1 MSLDLS
7 RLAASGLAA
16 LTVSCSAHAATETVT
31 GAFVFSA
38 VVTNTTVTD
47 SLFLDPFSG
56 DPAGLV
62 SATLSIDSRILVN
75 DLTAAEAFA
84 SVLLNGT
91 ALASMALGQSE
102 NFLTF
107 SADLRALG
115 VDASSFVGAPVAFD
129 LALFADEGGFTGL
142 WYAGTGVPFLGQPDY
157 GTVSLNY
164 ETADIAP
171 IPLPASLLLLLGGI
185 GSLGALRCLRHARSG
200 AT

>member
-47 SLFLDPFSG
+47 PFFLDPFSG

-91 ALASMALGQSE
+91 PLASMALGQSE

-107 SADLRALG
+107 SADLRARGRRILLRRCPG
-115 VDASSFVGAPVAFD
+115 RFRPRAVRGRRRVHRALACRHRGAVS
-129 LALFADEGGFTGL
+129 GT
-142 WYAGTGVPFLGQPDY
+142 AG
-157 GTVSLNY
+157 
-164 ETADIAP
+164 
-171 IPLPASLLLLLGGI
+171 
-185 GSLGALRCLRHARSG
+185 LRHRLSDL
-200 AT
+200 